1 MAGLVVP
8 TSRASL
14 GVRGCWVTLSGG
26 MLLAL
31 GEAAIWS
38 QQSMNTQAGLQPR
51 SRGCSVVLGC
61 SLMQGRRDGSGELH
75 LRWES

>member
-14 GVRGCWVTLSGG
+14 GVWGCWVTLSGG

-31 GEAAIWS
+31 GDAAIWS
-38 QQSMNTQAGLQPR
+38 QQSMNTQAGLQRR

-61 SLMQGRRDGSGELH
+61 SLMQEGETGQGSCI
-75 LRWES
+75 